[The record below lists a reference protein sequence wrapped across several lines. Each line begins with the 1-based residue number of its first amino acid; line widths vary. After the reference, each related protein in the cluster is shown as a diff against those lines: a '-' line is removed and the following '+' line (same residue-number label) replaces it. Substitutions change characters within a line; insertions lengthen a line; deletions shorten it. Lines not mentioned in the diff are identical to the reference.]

1 MTENQT
7 RADNMNSEKL
17 EAPRFE
23 DGDTKLIAGLRGHYT
38 NETMRDIPALW
49 QRFAPYIG
57 RIPGQ
62 VGHVAYGVC
71 FPLADGFDYLAGV
84 EVLSATELPEAF
96 NTVTMPV
103 QRYAVFSHRGHISK
117 LQDTCNAIEREW
129 LPRSQYA
136 FVHGLPGTP
145 GFFERYGE
153 SFDPQVGAGDVE
165 VWVPIK

>member
-1 MTENQT
+1 MTESQT
-7 RADNMNSEKL
+7 RGDTTNPERL

-38 NETMRDIPALW
+38 SETMKDIPALW
-49 QRFAPYIG
+49 QRFAPHIG
-57 RIPGQ
+57 KIPGQ
-62 VGHVAYGVC
+62 VGGVAYGVC
-71 FPLADGFDYLAGV
+71 FPLSDGFDYLAGV
-84 EVLSATELPEAF
+84 EVLSASGLPDDL
-96 NTVTMPV
+96 TVVTMPV
-103 QRYAVFSHRGHISK
+103 QRYAVFTHQGHISK
-117 LQDTCNAIEREW
+117 LQDTCDAIEREW

-153 SFDPQVGAGDVE
+153 SFDPKVGAGDVE